1 MHPQGLAGPV
11 DLDLRALDIEDEGKG
26 FPFARWKIIKNIG
39 GHTSCTLY
47 RVALIR
53 LQNLP

>member
-11 DLDLRALDIEDEGKG
+11 DLDLRALDIENEGKG